1 MATDAMYL
9 PLPRQMPVR
18 RKELVQLTHAR
29 IDLRMNNGNSQ
40 TPIKCVGQQIL
51 EGVSWDLVWVFVVA
65 GFVCI
70 IVHAVYVK
78 WRNKLR
84 KRNASGE

>member
-1 MATDAMYL
+1 
-9 PLPRQMPVR
+9 
-18 RKELVQLTHAR
+18 
-29 IDLRMNNGNSQ
+29 MNNGISQ
-40 TPIKCVGQQIL
+40 TPIKCVGPTGSR
-51 EGVSWDLVWVFVVA
+51 GVSWDLVWVFVVA

-84 KRNASGE
+84 ERNASGE